1 MKVAFITRSSLF
13 SSSGG
18 DTLQVL
24 NTAKYLEKLNVAVD
38 IKLTNEKIIYDE
50 YDLLHFFNLIRPS
63 DILPHIRKSKI
74 PFVVTPLLIDYSEFD
89 KQYRKGIAG
98 KIFRFFSPDQI
109 EYLKT
114 IARWTKRQQ
123 RLESLAYLVKG
134 QRNSVKYI
142 LKKAALILPNSEMEY
157 NQLTRTYTITPSYNI
172 IPNGIEPGLFQN
184 ASTIEKDIRMVVC

>member
-38 IKLTNEKIIYDE
+38 IKLTHEKVIYDE

-63 DILPHIRKSKI
+63 DILPHIRKSKK

-89 KQYRKGIAG
+89 KQYRKGIRRENIS
-98 KIFRFFSPDQI
+98 IFFPRS
-109 EYLKT
+109 
-114 IARWTKRQQ
+114 
-123 RLESLAYLVKG
+123 
-134 QRNSVKYI
+134 N
-142 LKKAALILPNSEMEY
+142 
-157 NQLTRTYTITPSYNI
+157 
-172 IPNGIEPGLFQN
+172 
-184 ASTIEKDIRMVVC
+184 